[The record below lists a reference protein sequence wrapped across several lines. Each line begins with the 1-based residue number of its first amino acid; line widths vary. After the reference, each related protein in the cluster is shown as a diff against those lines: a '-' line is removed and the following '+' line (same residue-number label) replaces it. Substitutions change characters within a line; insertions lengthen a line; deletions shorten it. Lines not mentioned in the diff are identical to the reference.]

1 MLLWK
6 SHLEQTHHI
15 IYIYIYVFIFHSNKN
30 VGKWQRQLQDKCRG
44 GSEQQITQQCQVWF
58 IPSFSFY
65 SIYNSTNKILLLS
78 LPRLQTLSYE
88 GECELSGIKF
98 GKARGPQFAHHLC
111 YLLCFFFRLT
121 TALIFFNYWLKPPS
135 PPQTKTRHLYIKL
148 LFLLLPTNNSTTI

>member
-1 MLLWK
+1 MC
-6 SHLEQTHHI
+6 
-15 IYIYIYVFIFHSNKN
+15 VFIFHSNKN

-88 GECELSGIKF
+88 GECELTGIKF

-111 YLLCFFFRLT
+111 YPLLLQTNYHFDFLQLLT
-121 TALIFFNYWLKPPS
+121 KTSLPSPHQNPPSIYKIIFFQQIILPPYDI
-135 PPQTKTRHLYIKL
+135 LYIWRW
-148 LFLLLPTNNSTTI
+148 I